1 MKTHTYLSC
10 LSQSSYLLILLIDLI
25 YLSYLFILFIYLIYL
40 SSVEDGVELIADGCE
55 KDSFNWWGL
64 REEHSAFGYLHH
76 DLRKRKEEKIKINEE
91 IYREKKKRELEEIE
105 EERKKKEEERRVQ
118 QEKLWKAQALQ
129 KSVNSGSGNIQNYI
143 PHSVQYQ
150 NNNHNYN
157 HKSRF
162 RDAPSVPIG
171 TGWGEEGLGRAFFRT
186 KAHTIII
193 PHRINNTTITHRHTT
208 DLGSQF
214 LIKETDR
221 NRDRARDR
229 VEDFIRILNPLL
241 TSELIFIAVI
251 INNNNMQQGV
261 CKIIPSLHSTLP
273 PKFLFSTLPPYFLF
287 LFRLNLSLQP
297 SPILFLA
304 RILCQ
309 L

>member
-1 MKTHTYLSC
+1 M
-10 LSQSSYLLILLIDLI
+10 
-25 YLSYLFILFIYLIYL
+25 
-40 SSVEDGVELIADGCE
+40 IADGCE

-171 TGWGEEGLGRAFFRT
+171 TGGGGGGVGSGFFPNEST
-186 KAHTIII
+186 H
-193 PHRINNTTITHRHTT
+193 NNHTT
-208 DLGSQF
+208 QNQQYNHNTQTYNGSWISIPDQGNGQEQGQGQGQSRRF
-214 LIKETDR
+214 HQNTQSSSNLRTDFYSG
-221 NRDRARDR
+221 DHQQQQHAAGS
-229 VEDFIRILNPLL
+229 VQ
-241 TSELIFIAVI
+241 
-251 INNNNMQQGV
+251 NNS
-261 CKIIPSLHSTLP
+261 IPSFHPSTQVPFFNPPPSFPFPFP
-273 PKFLFSTLPPYFLF
+273 PKFIPT
-287 LFRLNLSLQP
+287 NLSNFVPRENPLP
-297 SPILFLA
+297 TLHHPRLMINK
-304 RILCQ
+304 
-309 L
+309 